1 MSDGLIQIHPP
12 LYMIGKKIGCWR
24 CESVLPVIALLAPKI
39 DDTEEQ
45 VGVLT
50 GITTIPE
57 EVLKFIQ
64 SKVPTFKLKHSRKVR
79 KIYYANTC
87 PKCGVIYGDF
97 FLQDEPGA
105 PFFPEDE
112 EAAKFLYIKEIP
124 INGPIK
130 MSAGLGFGL
139 GEIILSNAKR
149 V

>member
-1 MSDGLIQIHPP
+1 MSDDIIQIHPP
-12 LYMIGKKIGCWR
+12 LYMIGKKIRCWR

-39 DDTEEQ
+39 VDTEEQ
-45 VGVLT
+45 VCVLT
-50 GITTIPE
+50 GITTIPD

-64 SKVPTFKLKHSRKVR
+64 SKVPTFKMRHSRKAG
-79 KIYYANTC
+79 KTYYANTC

-139 GEIILSNAKR
+139 GETILANAKR